1 MATFRRSNAGTP
13 VWLFLLL
20 IAAQASCRSAC
31 GGGEEQ
37 RTLTTGVETLHRV
50 RMAVEA
56 APSSADIDN
65 EGRAFL
71 VAGGRGP
78 IQVWSTENSDGG
90 APVVLPS
97 SGVVVTAQF
106 VKGGGV
112 FFAFEDGSAG
122 IWSWKDRR
130 SLFAH
135 RFHRR
140 GRRAAIDGAG
150 RFVAFDGVVL
160 DRETGQEAGPPKSL
174 ATQSALG
181 MARGGSRAAIAGFH
195 EPWIVV
201 RDLPAG
207 TVREWIA
214 PDKVRA
220 VALSDRGDLLA
231 ASTRDEEVHLWRQP
245 GGEKLRSWKG
255 SEEVRALTFLD
266 GDARLF
272 LADAKGIAVYDVAT
286 SRRLIRSEADGRVL
300 ATAVDG
306 SVAAAGTETGTV
318 AAWDLERGTLLGSV
332 RLDAA
337 VTAVAVDAAH
347 RLLLGANERGEIV
360 LSRWR

>member
-1 MATFRRSNAGTP
+1 MDTFRRSDAGAA
-13 VWLFLLL
+13 VGLFMLL

-31 GGGEEQ
+31 GGCEEQ
-37 RTLTTGVETLHRV
+37 RRLTTEVETLRRL
-50 RMAVEA
+50 RMPVEA
-56 APSSADIDN
+56 SPSSADIDD

-78 IQVWSTENSDGG
+78 IQVWSTEGSDGG
-90 APVVLPS
+90 APVALPS
-97 SGVVVTAQF
+97 SGAVVTAQF

-122 IWSWKDRR
+122 IWSWKDQR
-130 SLFAH
+130 SLFGH

-140 GRRAAIDGAG
+140 GRHAAIDDAG

-174 ATQSALG
+174 TTQSALG
-181 MARGGSRAAIAGFH
+181 MARGGSRAAMAGFH

-220 VALSDRGDLLA
+220 VAVSDRGDLLA
-231 ASTRDEEVHLWRQP
+231 VSTRDGELHLWKQP
-245 GGEKLRSWKG
+245 GGEKLRSWNV
-255 SEEVRALTFLD
+255 SDEVRTLSFLE

-272 LADAKGIAVYDVAT
+272 LADARGIAVCEVAT
-286 SRRLIRSEADGRVL
+286 SRRLLRREAGGRVL
-300 ATAVDG
+300 AAAVDG
-306 SVAAAGTETGTV
+306 SVAATGTEMGTV

-332 RLDAA
+332 NLDAA
-337 VTAVAVDAAH
+337 VTALAVNATH
-347 RLLLGANERGEIV
+347 RLLLGADERGEII